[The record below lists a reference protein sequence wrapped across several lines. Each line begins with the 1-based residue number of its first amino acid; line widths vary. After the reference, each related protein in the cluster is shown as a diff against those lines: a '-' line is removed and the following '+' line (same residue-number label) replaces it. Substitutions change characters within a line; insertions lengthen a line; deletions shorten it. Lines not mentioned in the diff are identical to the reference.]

1 MHKKY
6 NDQAIRNFVSGKG
19 SVMTEEGKRKAKK
32 ELSNK
37 TTLLLMLLT
46 YFLFTISNAIQ
57 LGDINV
63 RVIFVIQMLAIII
76 WLLASVFY
84 FKIKITSVIPPQKII
99 SNMVADYFF
108 DNC

>member
-1 MHKKY
+1 
-6 NDQAIRNFVSGKG
+6 
-19 SVMTEEGKRKAKK
+19 MTEEGKRKSKR

-37 TTLLLMLLT
+37 ATLLLMLLT

-63 RVIFVIQMLAIII
+63 RVIFVIQMVAIAI

-84 FKIKITSVIPPQKII
+84 FKIKITSVIPRNKLFQIWSLII
-99 SNMVADYFF
+99 F
-108 DNC
+108 